1 MIPLFNKRFDDKRFS
16 FKSEELTFDRFYS
29 YFDSVVQAELS
40 SSHPQKQ
47 NNRGAR
53 LGPRSSAKQQE
64 NSNGRGKAHAHLT
77 AHVTAHHALEAC
89 LTHFQPPIIP

>member
-1 MIPLFNKRFDDKRFS
+1 MDIRGLQLLRAQLRVRRGGRVDDQALHVRHIGQQREDLQRVNDKRFS

-53 LGPRSSAKQQE
+53 LGPRSSAKQ
-64 NSNGRGKAHAHLT
+64 
-77 AHVTAHHALEAC
+77 
-89 LTHFQPPIIP
+89 